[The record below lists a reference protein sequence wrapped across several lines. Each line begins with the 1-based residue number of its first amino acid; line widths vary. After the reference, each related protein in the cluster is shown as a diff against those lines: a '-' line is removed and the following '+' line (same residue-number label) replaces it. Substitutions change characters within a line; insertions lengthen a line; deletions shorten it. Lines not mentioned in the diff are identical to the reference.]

1 MYLQLSLCVALIEA
15 APTSVR
21 YMQQYSMLHR
31 LPFPKLTTC
40 RKGGYSIPDWIHQGQ
55 MTVND
60 TGITTGQ
67 VGVISVSFVTNPLH
81 RVMCTNPHLPMDT
94 PVFA

>member
-1 MYLQLSLCVALIEA
+1 
-15 APTSVR
+15 
-21 YMQQYSMLHR
+21 
-31 LPFPKLTTC
+31 
-40 RKGGYSIPDWIHQGQ
+40 

-67 VGVISVSFVTNPLH
+67 VGVISMSFVTNPLH

-94 PVFA
+94 LVFA

>member
-1 MYLQLSLCVALIEA
+1 
-15 APTSVR
+15 
-21 YMQQYSMLHR
+21 
-31 LPFPKLTTC
+31 
-40 RKGGYSIPDWIHQGQ
+40 